1 MTRHSFTL
9 EGAAA
14 LHAELLEFDIE
25 QQQDEAVQLLKNPIG
40 WLASRFELTVQQ
52 LELLRALDAPFMQC
66 IGVGL
71 SGAVIARRPFLF
83 KGWDTQPARSVPKR
97 VIIIN
102 TICVTYE
109 GLAGFTA
116 DGEVTI
122 TLVKG

>member
-1 MTRHSFTL
+1 MTRHSFTP
-9 EGAAA
+9 EGEAA
-14 LHAELLEFDIE
+14 LYAELLEFDIE
-25 QQQDEAVQLLKNPIG
+25 QLQNEAIQLSKNPLG
-40 WLASRFELTVQQ
+40 WLASRFELTVHQ
-52 LELLRALDAPFMQC
+52 LELLRELEASFMQC
-66 IGVGL
+66 IGAGL

-83 KGWDTQPARSVPKR
+83 EGWDTQPTRSVLTR

-116 DGEVTI
+116 DGEITI

>member
-1 MTRHSFTL
+1 MTRYSFTP

-25 QQQDEAVQLLKNPIG
+25 QLQDEAMQLSKNPLG

-52 LELLRALDAPFMQC
+52 LELLRELEASFMQC
-66 IGVGL
+66 IGAGL
-71 SGAVIARRPFLF
+71 SGALIARRPFLF
-83 KGWDTQPARSVPKR
+83 KGWDSQPARSVPTR
-97 VIIIN
+97 VVMSN
-102 TICVTYE
+102 TICVTYDDSN
-109 GLAGFTA
+109 GFTA